1 MALEVVSSAMLNLSD
16 AAQRLY
22 QAIILTTLVYFSSPH
37 PSWHRGIPENP
48 STLTPASKEFQF
60 QVMVTS
66 PVES

>member
-1 MALEVVSSAMLNLSD
+1 MLNLSD

-22 QAIILTTLVYFSSPH
+22 QAITLTTLVYFSSPH
-37 PSWHRGIPENP
+37 PFWHRIYQSAP
-48 STLTPASKEFQF
+48 TPASKEFQF